1 MLNQETA
8 KAARTDSGYIL
19 RAPRRMRVADAVA
32 QYMRV
37 PMGAGNSVPWD
48 PLVAPYVIEPMN
60 CLASREYDAVIF
72 VGPARTGKTI
82 GLIDGWVI
90 YNVICDPAD
99 MLIIQMTEEKA
110 REHSKK
116 RLARTFRVSPEVV
129 SRLSPNKNDNNVYD
143 RTFLAGNYLKIGWP
157 SVNIMSSSDYK
168 CVALTDYDRFPEDI
182 DGEGDAFSLASKRT
196 TTFMSSGMTLVESS
210 PGRDVKDVKWRRTS
224 PHEAPPTTGILS
236 LYNRGDR
243 RRWYWPCPHCGE
255 YFQPCGD
262 VVAGF
267 RDIADP
273 VLASE
278 AAYIQC
284 PSCSGRI
291 LPEQKREL
299 NGRGVWLRDGESINN
314 ADGSR
319 YGDPRRSR
327 IASFWMEGPA
337 AAYQTL
343 SQLVYKLLTA
353 EQEYET
359 TGSEETLKTVI
370 NTDWG
375 LPYLPRASMEQR
387 KSELLEQ
394 RAEPVPSRSV
404 PDGVNFLVATVD
416 VQAGRHRRFVVQVT
430 GYGSRGERWIIDRYN
445 ITQSLRG
452 DSDGESQRIDPAS
465 YPEDWDVLLTDVF
478 HKSWPL
484 ASDPSQQMRLMAMA
498 VDSGGED
505 GVTDNAYKFWRR
517 CRRDGL
523 GKRIYL
529 FKGDSIRRAKLISRT
544 FPDNTGRTGRRAQA
558 AGDVPLWLLQTDALK
573 DRVNNALWRDS
584 PGPGYVHFPDWLGSW
599 FYDEL
604 TYEERSSDGKWSK
617 PGRGANEA
625 FDLMV
630 YAEAL
635 VILHGY
641 EKIRWPDAPEW
652 ASRETWLECVPD
664 STGPSPSP
672 EPVSTPV
679 KKQKRKK
686 TVTDDVNPW
695 LTSGGWL

>member
-291 LPEQKREL
+291 LPGQKREL
-299 NGRGVWLRDGESINN
+299 NGRGVWLRDGESIN

-529 FKGDSIRRAKLISRT
+529 FKGDSIRRAKLITRT

-664 STGPSPSP
+664 STEPSPSP
-672 EPVSTPV
+672 EPVPTPV

>member
-19 RAPRRMRVADAVA
+19 RAPRRMQVADAVA

-291 LPEQKREL
+291 MPEQKREL
-299 NGRGVWLRDGESINN
+299 NGRGVWLRDGESIN

-529 FKGDSIRRAKLISRT
+529 FKGDSIRRAKLITCT

-664 STGPSPSP
+664 STEPSPSP

>member
-19 RAPRRMRVADAVA
+19 RAPRRMQVADAVA

-291 LPEQKREL
+291 MPEQKREL
-299 NGRGVWLRDGESINN
+299 NGRGVWLRDGESIN

-394 RAEPVPSRSV
+394 RAEPVLSRSV

-529 FKGDSIRRAKLISRT
+529 FKGDSIRRAKLITRT

-652 ASRETWLECVPD
+652 ASRETWLECVQD
-664 STGPSPSP
+664 STEPSSSP

>member
-291 LPEQKREL
+291 MPEQKREL
-299 NGRGVWLRDGESINN
+299 NGRGVWLRDGESIN

-394 RAEPVPSRSV
+394 RAEPVLSRSV

-484 ASDPSQQMRLMAMA
+484 ASNPSQQMRLMAMA

-529 FKGDSIRRAKLISRT
+529 FKGDSIRRAKLITRT

-604 TYEERSSDGKWSK
+604 TYEERSSDGKWSN

-664 STGPSPSP
+664 STEPSPTP

>member
-196 TTFMSSGMTLVESS
+196 PTFMSSGMTLVESS

-291 LPEQKREL
+291 MPEQKREL
-299 NGRGVWLRDGESINN
+299 NGRGVWLRDGESINV
-314 ADGSR
+314 DGSR

-359 TGSEETLKTVI
+359 TGSEETLRAVI

-484 ASDPSQQMRLMAMA
+484 ASEPSQQMRPMAMA

-529 FKGDSIRRAKLISRT
+529 FKGDSIRRAKLIIRT

-664 STGPSPSP
+664 STEPSPSP